1 MNLFLLTLGN
11 TCNFSVS
18 LNNLEALPP
27 IHFLPA
33 ELAVLL
39 FYSSLKNLFS
49 QFIDNVHFLLGSAS
63 QLHYLLPFRKKKTV
77 DLFSPSNE
85 ATKDCSKFS
94 LFVGLRG
101 SCHFEGIQVPYCLP
115 MPSNL
120 AEPDL
125 LFGFHS
131 SLGYFKC
138 SSKEKEPR
146 SFISP
151 PCFSNACL
159 CR

>member
-1 MNLFLLTLGN
+1 M
-11 TCNFSVS
+11 S

-27 IHFLPA
+27 IHFLQA

-63 QLHYLLPFRKKKTV
+63 QLHYLLPFCKKKKTV
-77 DLFSPSNE
+77 HDLFSPSNE

-101 SCHFEGIQVPYCLP
+101 RCHFEGIQVPYCLP

-120 AEPDL
+120 AKPGL
-125 LFGFHS
+125 VFGFHS
-131 SLGYFKC
+131 SLGLF
-138 SSKEKEPR
+138 
-146 SFISP
+146 
-151 PCFSNACL
+151 
-159 CR
+159 